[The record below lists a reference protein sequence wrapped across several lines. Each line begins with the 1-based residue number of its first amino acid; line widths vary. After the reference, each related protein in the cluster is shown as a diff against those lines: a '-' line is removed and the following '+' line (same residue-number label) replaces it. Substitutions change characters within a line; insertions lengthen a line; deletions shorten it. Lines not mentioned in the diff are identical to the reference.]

1 MERAKT
7 EMTTTCEV
15 RSKAGEGRVGE
26 KFFSGCEDGFYD
38 DDDGSVEEREPRAG
52 RRSKLS
58 LLSPR
63 VETASNIYDKL

>member
-1 MERAKT
+1 M
-7 EMTTTCEV
+7 
-15 RSKAGEGRVGE
+15 GE